1 MSTLMGEGGAF
12 GPCSS
17 QRSPGATSIFV
28 YPFVGGER
36 GGEFGGGPETKGG
49 DMLKMIKFNT
59 LARFKYFLSLSIS
72 SNMNEVFGL
81 AKVGE
86 TQLLWLTLA

>member
-28 YPFVGGER
+28 YPFVGGREEVNLEVGLKQR
-36 GGEFGGGPETKGG
+36 VETC
-49 DMLKMIKFNT
+49 
-59 LARFKYFLSLSIS
+59 
-72 SNMNEVFGL
+72 
-81 AKVGE
+81 
-86 TQLLWLTLA
+86 

>member
-1 MSTLMGEGGAF
+1 
-12 GPCSS
+12 
-17 QRSPGATSIFV
+17 
-28 YPFVGGER
+28 
-36 GGEFGGGPETKGG
+36 
-49 DMLKMIKFNT
+49 MLKMIKFNT

-86 TQLLWLTLA
+86 TQQLWLTLA